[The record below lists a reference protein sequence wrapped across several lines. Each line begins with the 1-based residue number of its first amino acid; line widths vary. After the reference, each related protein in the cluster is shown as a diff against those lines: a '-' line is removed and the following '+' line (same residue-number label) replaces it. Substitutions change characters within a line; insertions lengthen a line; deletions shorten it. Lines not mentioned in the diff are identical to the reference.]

1 LCEPGYLL
9 YLAQVKVQTLPPT
22 GFPVV
27 HSLPA
32 PDQQVPTLFFIT
44 NCTYIKHW

>member
-1 LCEPGYLL
+1 MVLGEPGYLS

-27 HSLPA
+27 VHCLPA
-32 PDQQVPTLFFIT
+32 PDQQVM
-44 NCTYIKHW
+44 C